1 MKTPLRHRAALRG
14 RTALRHRTALA
25 AVLLAVPALASC
37 GGFNYQTDQVYT
49 PAAGV
54 DDRSGSVDVLNA
66 VLVSSEDGVATF
78 AGSLVNNS
86 LTTADTFT
94 GITGAG
100 VTATVPRTVI
110 HPGDLVNFATE
121 GQVVVKGDRVVP
133 GNFVDLTFS
142 FANGDAASIHVPVY
156 ERSGDYAD
164 VPAPAEPTESTKS
177 TAAKAEHTKEKQSEE
192 KQATGDE
199 TADADTPAAN

>member
-1 MKTPLRHRAALRG
+1 MKTPLRHRAALR
-14 RTALRHRTALA
+14 RRTALA

-177 TAAKAEHTKEKQSEE
+177 TAAKTEHTKAEHTKEKQSEE